1 LTIGVKV
8 DEVHLLLAISK
19 VSREV
24 RTFNRSINRVRIKL
38 RVELDVGLH
47 VFFKCDNFVHVQ
59 IGEENLK
66 DIEDLMGRVVD
77 VVYNF
82 IAWWIDIGELSIEQ
96 ICFGLVDE
104 E

>member
-1 LTIGVKV
+1 
-8 DEVHLLLAISK
+8 LLAKSK
-19 VSREV
+19 LLRVV
-24 RTFNRSINRVRIKL
+24 RTVNRSIIRVRIKL

-47 VFFKCDNFVHVQ
+47 VFFECDNFVHVQ

-82 IAWWIDIGELSIEQ
+82 ITWWIDICELSIEQ
-96 ICFGLVDE
+96 ICISLVFE